1 MYSESIQKL
10 IEAFSKLPSVGPRT
24 AARFAFYIIKAPREE
39 VKGLMEAI
47 AEARKSTKL
56 CSLCFNPFENPS
68 DNTLCDICSD
78 PRRTKNI
85 LCIVEKES
93 DLMAI
98 NQAKTYKGIFFV
110 LGGTLSPMRKENI
123 RKIRVK
129 ELIERVKD
137 PERYGAKK
145 FDEIIIATNFTS
157 EGEATALYLERIL
170 KEVGVKVTRLA
181 RGLPKGGELEYID
194 EETISSALEG
204 RK

>member
-1 MYSESIQKL
+1 MYSKSLQKL

-24 AARFAFYIIKAPREE
+24 AARFAFYVVKSPKEE
-39 VKGLMEAI
+39 IRGLVEAI

-56 CSLCFNPFENPS
+56 CSFCFNPFEGLQEKE
-68 DNTLCDICSD
+68 LCEICSD
-78 PRRTKNI
+78 PRKNKNI

-98 NQAKTYKGIFFV
+98 DQAKSYKGLFFI

-123 RKIRVK
+123 RKIRAK
-129 ELIERVKD
+129 ELLERIKNPVK
-137 PERYGAKK
+137 YG
-145 FDEIIIATNFTS
+145 FVPLEEIIIATNFTS

-170 KEVGVKVTRLA
+170 KDLGIKITRLA